1 MDPVSIVAGALV
13 AGAVAGTT
21 NVASQAV
28 MDAYAGLKRLI
39 VRRFGSQADVA
50 DALAR
55 LEARPDS
62 KGRRDVVQEEVEKYT
77 AFHPIRKRTFS
88 CFGDAGF
95 VERFNQAKVATICLI
110 GIEAHVCVMQTALDA
125 LDQGFGVF
133 VIIEATG
140 SRRLHHRT
148 EAMLR
153 LREAGAVIG
162 SVEMFAFEA
171 LRSADPP
178 RFRKVQGVIL

>member
-1 MDPVSIVAGALV
+1 MFDPRSVGMVVVDVQEKLWPYINDQKAVLRRIVQAIEVAGKLEIPILV
-13 AGAVAGTT
+13 TE
-21 NVASQAV
+21 QHPQ
-28 MDAYAGLKRLI
+28 GL
-39 VRRFGSQADVA
+39 
-50 DALAR
+50 
-55 LEARPDS
+55 
-62 KGRRDVVQEEVEKYT
+62 GRTLPVVQEEVEKYGQ
-77 AFHPIRKRTFS
+77 FHPIRKRTFS

-95 VERFNQAKVATICLI
+95 VERFNQAKIQTVCLI

-171 LRSADPP
+171 LRSADHP
-178 RFRKVQGVIL
+178 RFKKVQGVIL